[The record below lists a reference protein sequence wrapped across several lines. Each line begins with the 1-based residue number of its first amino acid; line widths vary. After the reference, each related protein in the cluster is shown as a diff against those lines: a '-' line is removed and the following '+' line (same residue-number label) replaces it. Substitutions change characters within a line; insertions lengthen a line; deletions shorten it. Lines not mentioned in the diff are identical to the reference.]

1 MAATQRPTEE
11 DVFDLQIGLGQSCV
25 AIEDR
30 HFFDIAGYLELGKLL
45 SPSQVQQARAQLQ
58 TARAEKDDQIEQWI
72 HIIEAGGVL
81 EDAMALASV
90 QPYLQEFI
98 WGNQY
103 RLVGSRASV
112 QPSRGQQR
120 LKQGGRAD
128 KRRYARYRC
137 TGEGQ
142 FRCLMMSLYIAL
154 EPLALGVVPGSHKA
168 EFPHPYADIPLEQIP
183 PLRWLELAPGAGVLF
198 TESLAYAVGDYPSER
213 RWLAYHYGP
222 SYMVDW
228 PGCEPSDSLLRR
240 VATDPLK
247 KHVLLAPYY
256 HPEDAQKK
264 QSR

>member
-1 MAATQRPTEE
+1 M
-11 DVFDLQIGLGQSCV
+11 I
-25 AIEDR
+25 
-30 HFFDIAGYLELGKLL
+30 
-45 SPSQVQQARAQLQ
+45 
-58 TARAEKDDQIEQWI
+58 
-72 HIIEAGGVL
+72 
-81 EDAMALASV
+81 
-90 QPYLQEFI
+90 
-98 WGNQY
+98 
-103 RLVGSRASV
+103 
-112 QPSRGQQR
+112 
-120 LKQGGRAD
+120 
-128 KRRYARYRC
+128 
-137 TGEGQ
+137 
-142 FRCLMMSLYIAL
+142 SLYIAL

-213 RWLAYHYGP
+213 RWLTYNYGP

>member
-1 MAATQRPTEE
+1 MDDVQKPTEE
-11 DVFDLQIGLGQSCV
+11 DVFDLQIGLGQSGV
-25 AIEDR
+25 AIENK
-30 HFFDIAGYLELGKLL
+30 HFFDIAGYLQLGKLL
-45 SPSQVQQARAQLQ
+45 TTSQVEQARAQLQ
-58 TARAEKDDQIEQWI
+58 AAQVREGIQVEQWV
-72 HIIEAGGVL
+72 HIIEVGGVL
-81 EDAMALASV
+81 EDAMALDSV

-103 RLVGSRASV
+103 RLVGSRASLR
-112 QPSRGQQR
+112 PSREQER

-128 KRRYARYRC
+128 RRRYARYRC

-168 EFPHPYADIPLEQIP
+168 EFPHPYGDSPLDQVP
-183 PLRWLELAPGAGVLF
+183 PLRWSELEPGAGVLL
-198 TESLAYAVGDYPSER
+198 TENLAYAVGDAPTER

-228 PGCEPSDSLLRR
+228 PGCEPSDRLLQR
-240 VATDPLK
+240 VASDALK
-247 KHVLLAPYY
+247 KHLVLAPYY

-264 QSR
+264 RNR